1 MFGIETKKGI
11 TFCFLVFFAVFCNMR
26 VAATDRKPHTN
37 DINTL
42 KHYTIMF
49 PAEYDEIRPYSPEE
63 LPQIFEELIA
73 DPEFKAVI
81 AHAFKDVPFEH
92 IAMAMRAS
100 KSNLEFQKALVYP
113 FVKGVIQKLSS
124 GLTVSYENKEHMAH
138 SLCISNHR
146 DIIMDSAFLCIV
158 FADTVDN
165 TVEIAIGDNLLI
177 RPWIKKLVRVNRSFI
192 VQRSAG
198 IREMLASSKRLSS
211 YMHYTITE
219 RKQPIWLAQREGRAK
234 DSNDRTQEGLIKMLS
249 MYSREDIIDAL
260 KVLNIA
266 PTTISYEYD
275 PCDFLKAK
283 EFQQKRDNP
292 EWKKAPQDDL
302 INMQTGMFG
311 YKGGIHYHIADCIND
326 EIDAID
332 RTLGKNEKTAAVARI
347 IDRHI
352 HKNYKFWPIN
362 YYYYELL
369 TGDARFAD
377 KYTAEEKAKLDAY
390 MQGQIEKI
398 DLPNRDDDFC
408 RTKILEM
415 YANPVINY
423 LKATEE

>member
-1 MFGIETKKGI
+1 MIP
-11 TFCFLVFFAVFCNMR
+11 V
-26 VAATDRKPHTN
+26 
-37 DINTL
+37 
-42 KHYTIMF
+42 
-49 PAEYDEIRPYSPEE
+49 EYDEIRPYQPEE

-73 DPEFKAVI
+73 DPEFQAAI
-81 AHAFKDVPFEH
+81 EYAFKDTPFEH
-92 IAMAMRAS
+92 IAMAMRSS
-100 KSNLEFQKALVYP
+100 KNNLEFQKAIVYP
-113 FVKGVIQKLSS
+113 FMKGVIQKLST
-124 GLTVSYENKEHMAH
+124 GITVSFENKENMAK

-146 DIIMDSAFLCIV
+146 DIIMDSALLCIV
-158 FADTVDN
+158 FIETVGN

-192 VQRSAG
+192 VQRSAS

-219 RKQPIWLAQREGRAK
+219 RNEPIWLAQREGRAT

-249 MYSREDIIDAL
+249 MYSSGDIIDAL

-275 PCDFLKAK
+275 PCDYLKAK

-332 RTLGKNEKTAAVARI
+332 RSLGKNEKTAAVARI

-352 HKNYKFWPIN
+352 HSNYKFWPIN
-362 YYYYELL
+362 YYFYEQL
-369 TGDARFAD
+369 TGDTRFAD

-390 MQGQIEKI
+390 LQGQIEKV
-398 DLPNRDDDFC
+398 DLPNRDDEFC

-423 LKATEE
+423 LKAIEE

>member
-1 MFGIETKKGI
+1 MI
-11 TFCFLVFFAVFCNMR
+11 
-26 VAATDRKPHTN
+26 
-37 DINTL
+37 
-42 KHYTIMF
+42 
-49 PAEYDEIRPYSPEE
+49 PAEYDDIRPYMPEE
-63 LPQIFEELIA
+63 LPQVFEELIA
-73 DPEFKAVI
+73 DPEFQVAMGY
-81 AHAFKDVPFEH
+81 AFKEIPFEH
-92 IAMAMRAS
+92 IAAAMRAS

-113 FVKGVIQKLSS
+113 FLKGVIKKLSS
-124 GLTVSYENKEHMAH
+124 GLTVSYDNKESMAR

-158 FADTVDN
+158 FVETVGN

-192 VQRSAG
+192 VQRSAS
-198 IREMLASSKRLSS
+198 IREMLVSSKRLSS

-219 RKQPIWLAQREGRAK
+219 REQPIWLAQREGRAK

-249 MYSREDIIDAL
+249 MYSGDDIIDAL

-275 PCDFLKAK
+275 PCDYLKAK

-302 INMQTGMFG
+302 INMKTGMFG
-311 YKGGIHYHIADCIND
+311 YKGGIHYHIAGCIND

-332 RTLGKNEKTAAVARI
+332 RSLGKNEKTAAVARI

-352 HKNYKFWPIN
+352 HSNYRFWAIN
-362 YYYYELL
+362 YYFYELL
-369 TGDARFAD
+369 TGDTRFAD
-377 KYTAEEKAKLDAY
+377 RYTAEDKAKLDAY
-390 MQGQIEKI
+390 LAGQVQKI
-398 DLPNRDDDFC
+398 DLPERDDEFC
-408 RTKILEM
+408 RTRILEM
-415 YANPVINY
+415 YANPVRNFIA
-423 LKATEE
+423 ATEE

>member
-1 MFGIETKKGI
+1 MI
-11 TFCFLVFFAVFCNMR
+11 
-26 VAATDRKPHTN
+26 
-37 DINTL
+37 
-42 KHYTIMF
+42 
-49 PAEYDEIRPYSPEE
+49 PAEYDEIRPYLPEE
-63 LPQIFEELIA
+63 LPQVFEELIA
-73 DPEFKAVI
+73 DPEFQA
-81 AHAFKDVPFEH
+81 AMGYAFQGMPFEQ
-92 IAMAMRAS
+92 IAAAMRAS
-100 KSNLEFQKALVYP
+100 KTNLEFQKALVYP
-113 FVKGVIQKLSS
+113 FIKGVIQKLSS
-124 GLTVSYENKEHMAH
+124 GITMSYDNKEHMAK

-158 FADTVDN
+158 FVETVGN

-192 VQRSAG
+192 VQRSAS

-211 YMHYTITE
+211 YIHHTITE
-219 RKQPIWLAQREGRAK
+219 RNQPIWIAQREGRAK
-234 DSNDRTQEGLIKMLS
+234 DSNDRTQEGLIKMFS
-249 MYSREDIIDAL
+249 MYSGGDIIDAL

-275 PCDFLKAK
+275 PCDYLKAK

-292 EWKKAPQDDL
+292 EWKKSPMDDL
-302 INMQTGMFG
+302 INMKAGMFG

-332 RTLGKNEKTAAVARI
+332 RSLGKNEKTAAVARI

-352 HKNYKFWPIN
+352 HSNYKFWAIN
-362 YYYYELL
+362 YYFYELL
-369 TGDARFAD
+369 TGDTRFAD

-390 MQGQIEKI
+390 LQGQIEKV
-398 DLPNRDDDFC
+398 DLPNRDDEFC

-423 LKATEE
+423 LKATEK

>member
-1 MFGIETKKGI
+1 
-11 TFCFLVFFAVFCNMR
+11 
-26 VAATDRKPHTN
+26 
-37 DINTL
+37 
-42 KHYTIMF
+42 MF

-73 DPEFKAVI
+73 DPEFKAVMEQ
-81 AHAFKDVPFEH
+81 AFKDIPFEY
-92 IAMAMRAS
+92 IAGQMRAS
-100 KSNLEFQKALVYP
+100 KDNVEFQKALVYP
-113 FVKGVIQKLSS
+113 FLQGVIKKLSS
-124 GLTVSYENKEHMAH
+124 GLTVSVENKENMVK

-158 FADTVDN
+158 FIETVGN

-192 VQRSAG
+192 VKRAPG
-198 IREMLASSKRLSS
+198 IREMLAASKTLSS

-249 MYSREDIIDAL
+249 MYSKEDIVDAL

-266 PTTISYEYD
+266 PTTISYEFD
-275 PCDFLKAK
+275 PCDYLKAK

-292 EWKKAPQDDL
+292 EHKKSPADDL
-302 INMQTGMFG
+302 ENMKVGMFG

-332 RTLGKNEKTAAVARI
+332 RSLGKNEKTAAVARI
-347 IDRHI
+347 IDKHI
-352 HKNYKFWPIN
+352 HSNYKFWPVN

-369 TGDARFAD
+369 TGDTRFAD
-377 KYTAEEKAKLDAY
+377 KYTAEDKAKLDGY
-390 MQGQIEKI
+390 LQQRISMVE
-398 DLPNRDDDFC
+398 LPNRDDDFC

-423 LKATEE
+423 LKATK